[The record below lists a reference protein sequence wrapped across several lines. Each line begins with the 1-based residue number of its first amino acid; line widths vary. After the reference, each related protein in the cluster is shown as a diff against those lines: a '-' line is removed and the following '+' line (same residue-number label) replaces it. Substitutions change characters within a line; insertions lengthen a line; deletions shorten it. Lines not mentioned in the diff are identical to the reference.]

1 VSKDELVSYKS
12 FEIRVS
18 PPPRRVGT
26 GLQSWRRARGGAA
39 RSACGFDFKP
49 VREDDPRKGSGLT
62 KGLVGRMLGPEM
74 EFSILEVLKPDTFY
88 VLNPLPYFLLLY
100 SS

>member
-1 VSKDELVSYKS
+1 MSEAELASYKS
-12 FEIRVS
+12 FEIQVS
-18 PPPRRVGT
+18 PHPRRVGT
-26 GLQSWRRARGGAA
+26 GSWSRRRARGGAA
-39 RSACGFDFKP
+39 RSACGFDFKR
-49 VREDDPRKGSGLT
+49 VREDDPCKGSGLA
-62 KGLVGRMLGPEM
+62 KGLGGRMLGPEM